1 MTAQCKTPSCTAHN
15 ELTIDNIF
23 YYQSAMQDVLSY
35 QGKGATRLVSAPFDE
50 DTPLAAPLSPS
61 SDTSDTS
68 FTRPSFSDGAQASV
82 TVPHAQCTCTTQGR
96 ASPGCC
102 FPTSRVSTIYD
113 KYHVDAIVIGMG
125 HNGSVRACFDRIT
138 GHQCAVKTIRK
149 RDPSVKT
156 HALRR
161 EIEILQEMRSQENII
176 ELIDVFEDSE
186 YLHIVTELCHGGELF
201 EKIVERSASSF
212 PDSHRCFD
220 ETEAS
225 RIIFQVLNAI
235 SSLHKAG
242 IVHRDLKPENILFA
256 SDVDS
261 TSVKVIDFGL
271 ARRHSP
277 QGAPM
282 NSLVGTPYY
291 IAPEVLGKRYDK
303 ACDLWSLGVI
313 TYTMLCGYPPFNG
326 ESNKEI
332 YNRVRSGQYRFPR
345 VDWKYT
351 SRDSRDFIRRLI
363 RLDPSERLT
372 AEQALKHPW
381 IVKHNR
387 NSTIVVESRDE
398 SVEVVF
404 GQSSS
409 REIV

>member
-68 FTRPSFSDGAQASV
+68 FTPPSFSDRAQAS
-82 TVPHAQCTCTTQGR
+82 
-96 ASPGCC
+96 
-102 FPTSRVSTIYD
+102 
-113 KYHVDAIVIGMG
+113 YHVDATVIGVG

-138 GHQCAVKTIRK
+138 GHQCAVKSIRK

-345 VDWKYT
+345 IDWKYT

>member
-35 QGKGATRLVSAPFDE
+35 QGKGAIRLVSAPFDE
-50 DTPLAAPLSPS
+50 DTPLDLAAPLSPS

-68 FTRPSFSDGAQASV
+68 FTLSS
-82 TVPHAQCTCTTQGR
+82 
-96 ASPGCC
+96 
-102 FPTSRVSTIYD
+102 FPTSCFSTIDD
-113 KYHVDAIVIGMG
+113 KYHVDATVIGTG

-138 GHQCAVKTIRK
+138 GHQCAVKSIRK

-156 HALRR
+156 HALCR

-186 YLHIVTELCHGGELF
+186 YLHIVTELCQGGELF
-201 EKIVERSASSF
+201 EKIVEKSASSF
-212 PDSHRCFD
+212 PGSHRCFD

-225 RIIFQVLNAI
+225 KIIFQVLGAI

-277 QGAPM
+277 HDAPM

-291 IAPEVLGKRYDK
+291 IAPEVLRKRYDK

-313 TYTMLCGYPPFNG
+313 SYTMLCGYPPFNG

-332 YNRVRSGQYRFPR
+332 YDRVRSGQYRFPS
-345 VDWKYT
+345 VDWKFT
-351 SRDSRDFIRRLI
+351 SKDARDFIRRLI
-363 RLDPSERLT
+363 RLDPSKRLT
-372 AEQALKHPW
+372 AEQALNHPW

-387 NSTIVVESRDE
+387 NSSFVVESRDE

-404 GQSSS
+404 SPSSS
-409 REIV
+409 RELV